1 MILKLNMLSNYHTQL
16 LSEKHLKNFDE
27 FQNQKGVKV
36 ILTFRNTPQFRG
48 FDPMNAEAIN
58 DSTVLHT
65 TLLKLKG
72 NNDNELFISNWPVIT
87 YYTNQIW
94 YVNSVTLFVPEKE
107 IELFDNTR
115 IVIKNE
121 NLLINWEGTINNKS
135 ENEVMF
141 NCD

>member
-1 MILKLNMLSNYHTQL
+1 
-16 LSEKHLKNFDE
+16 
-27 FQNQKGVKV
+27 
-36 ILTFRNTPQFRG
+36 
-48 FDPMNAEAIN
+48 
-58 DSTVLHT
+58 
-65 TLLKLKG
+65 
-72 NNDNELFISNWPVIT
+72 VIT

-121 NLLINWEGTINNKS
+121 NLLINWKGTINNKS